1 MAFPT
6 SFSTASAFWRFTTWS
21 SWSDFGNTNCNIPVV
36 WLSKLP
42 RGLMFTILAWFFDD
56 AIGSVMVMIMVINDD
71 QSWWSWFTMTV
82 LRGYIVWSWTTTCY
96 PIPICHQQTTWLPGE
111 LAAPPPPTG
120 HHLQYPRPRT
130 VERHRIYV
138 QERLPPIGISTAT
151 ICKPF
156 SSTVPTGHPNLN
168 PPKVSQCFITVLLFR
183 APQPFSIF
191 LRGLA

>member
-96 PIPICHQQTTWLPGE
+96 PIPICHQQTTWLPDE
-111 LAAPPPPTG
+111 LAAPPDRTPFTISKAEDCRKTSNLRTRKAPTHWYKYSNNMQTIQLNCPNWTSQSQPP
-120 HHLQYPRPRT
+120 
-130 VERHRIYV
+130 
-138 QERLPPIGISTAT
+138 
-151 ICKPF
+151 
-156 SSTVPTGHPNLN
+156 
-168 PPKVSQCFITVLLFR
+168 
-183 APQPFSIF
+183 
-191 LRGLA
+191 

>member
-96 PIPICHQQTTWLPGE
+96 PIPICSPSNN
-111 LAAPPPPTG
+111 LATSWA
-120 HHLQYPRPRT
+120 
-130 VERHRIYV
+130 
-138 QERLPPIGISTAT
+138 
-151 ICKPF
+151 
-156 SSTVPTGHPNLN
+156 SSTNGGHTHPKHTSQRTWSPFVKIQGRGPTHWYKYSNNMQNHSANCPNWTSQSQ
-168 PPKVSQCFITVLLFR
+168 PP
-183 APQPFSIF
+183 
-191 LRGLA
+191 